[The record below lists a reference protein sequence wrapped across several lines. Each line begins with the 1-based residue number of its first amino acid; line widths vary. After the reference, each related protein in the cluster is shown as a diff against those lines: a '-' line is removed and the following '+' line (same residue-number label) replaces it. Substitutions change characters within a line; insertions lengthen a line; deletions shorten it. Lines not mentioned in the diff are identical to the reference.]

1 MNCNLVLSIISDDKP
16 GVVEKLASTIA
27 EHGGNWLESRMTHLA
42 GKFAGI
48 LQVSISEEHLSTLE
62 AALEALSAQ
71 GIAVVSA
78 QATGSAETTNTKSYE
93 FSIMGND
100 RPGIVKE
107 VAQAFS
113 SRHINLEDLDTG
125 CTSMPWSGE
134 PMFTAHGLL
143 QIPSSVDMDELAEQ
157 LGEIS
162 DQLGVDIE
170 LDEPE
175 DDAQEA

>member
-1 MNCNLVLSIISDDKP
+1 MNCNLVLSIMSDDKP
-16 GVVEKLASTIA
+16 GVVESLASTIA

-48 LQVSISEEHLSTLE
+48 LQVSVNEANLAGLE
-62 AALEALSAQ
+62 NALQQLEGK
-71 GIAVVSA
+71 GILVVAA
-78 QATGSAETTNTKSYE
+78 QAMGAAQSEDTNSYE
-93 FSIMGND
+93 FSILGND

-113 SRHINLEDLDTG
+113 SRQINLEDLDTG

-143 QIPSSVDMDELAEQ
+143 QIPSSVDMDELAEK
-157 LGEIS
+157 LAEIS
-162 DQLGVDIE
+162 DQLGVDID

-175 DDAQEA
+175 DDA

>member
-1 MNCNLVLSIISDDKP
+1 MNCNLVLSIMSDDKP

-48 LQVSISEEHLSTLE
+48 LQVSVSDENVNTLE
-62 AALEALSAQ
+62 AALAALTAE

-78 QATGSAETTNTKSYE
+78 QAAGSTESNNTKSYE
-93 FSIMGND
+93 FNIMGND

-125 CTSMPWSGE
+125 CTSMPWSGD

-175 DDAQEA
+175 DNDA